1 MDNLSFHITD
11 ITANSIRAKASDIEI
26 DIQIKDTSICIR
38 IADNGCGMDP
48 ETVSLIRN
56 PFYTTRTTR
65 KVGLG
70 LPFLIQ
76 NAEQTGLQLYR
87 RSEEEQTGGNVEI
100 SSIQGKG
107 TVVVACFVSSHIDC
121 PPWGDLAGTM
131 AMLIGSNPDINIHF
145 SYHSDLVSFDI
156 STRELKEILEDMPLS
171 HPKVMLYLKELI
183 ANQIVASS

>member
-76 NAEQTGLQLYR
+76 NAEQTG
-87 RSEEEQTGGNVEI
+87 GNV
-100 SSIQGKG
+100 
-107 TVVVACFVSSHIDC
+107 VSSHIDC

>member
-65 KVGLG
+65 KVG
-70 LPFLIQ
+70 
-76 NAEQTGLQLYR
+76 
-87 RSEEEQTGGNVEI
+87 
-100 SSIQGKG
+100 KG

-121 PPWGDLAGTM
+121 PPLGDLAGTM

-183 ANQIVASS
+183 ANQIVASG

>member
-76 NAEQTGLQLYR
+76 NAEQTG
-87 RSEEEQTGGNVEI
+87 GNV
-100 SSIQGKG
+100 
-107 TVVVACFVSSHIDC
+107 VVC
-121 PPWGDLAGTM
+121 PGVTIGNRCIIAAGSVVTK
-131 AMLIGSNPDINIHF
+131 DIPP
-145 SYHSDLVSFDI
+145 Y
-156 STRELKEILEDMPLS
+156 
-171 HPKVMLYLKELI
+171 
-183 ANQIVASS
+183 